1 MIYLKRYNIKDK
13 TTDYLAYYEAE
24 NEYGNDEY
32 LCYCCEKDEEDPPFV
47 RLLQFHT
54 QQEMEN
60 WMKEHASIIIDEAN
74 HGFMV
79 IPEFEND

>member
-1 MIYLKRYNIKDK
+1 MIYLKKYNIKDK
-13 TTDYLAYYEAE
+13 TTDYFAYYEAE

-32 LCYCCEKDEEDPPFV
+32 LCYCEKNEEDPPFV

-60 WMKEHASIIIDEAN
+60 WMMEHADFIIDKAN

-79 IPEFEND
+79 IPEFENE